1 MTALRARS
9 IRVDKQQRKVF
20 VTVSFP
26 DVATIDEK
34 VKSEIIAVVKKSV
47 PKGYYGMVSF
57 ADDKFTELTFRK
69 YLADLLKKRF
79 PIYSINKE
87 KTMIKIGEHTI
98 DVAFAVSE
106 VEKKAMETS
115 EFLTALSDIFAD
127 YTSYEITFE
136 LVADD
141 SEAETTDLSMQEKL
155 VKLAVNRELMRP
167 VRVFRVENVL
177 KCIGK
182 LIDSSPMYISD
193 IRKPTE
199 SCVICGKVSD
209 KKLQTS
215 KNNPNLWI
223 MRFTLT
229 DDSGGK
235 IAVIMFA
242 RLDIADIDTLR
253 ETHADKTEE
262 QLLKIAERKRAQ
274 NDKKLKKM
282 MTIYDTLSVIV
293 RGRIAFNDFSEELE
307 MSAYDLCT
315 CDILPI
321 NMQPTVV
328 RSVPE
333 NYSLITPT
341 VYEEFRQMSFT
352 AEISGQNALSGKKF
366 VVLHVNGT
374 GFEMTKDKFFAL
386 NAVKVEDGR
395 ITEQF
400 FSYLNPE
407 VDIDPQALA
416 HCDTSVDKLVYCPT
430 ITEIIPDLYKFVYGY
445 DLVGTP
451 QLSQIKKIINYYAS
465 PVGFVFDNNLD
476 SQAEMIGTLYDRSRF
491 DKKPNCANIA
501 EVCKSLKLPCV
512 SESFCLHSAE
522 AVARSLCLLAENCD

>member
-1 MTALRARS
+1 MTDLRARS

-26 DVATIDEK
+26 DVAALDEK
-34 VKSEIIAVVKKSV
+34 VKSKLIDVVKKSI
-47 PKGYYGMVSF
+47 PKGYYGVVSF
-57 ADDKFTELTFRK
+57 ANDKFTELSFRK
-69 YLADLLKKRF
+69 HLADLLKKRF

-87 KTMIKIGEHTI
+87 KTIVKIGERTI
-98 DVAFAVSE
+98 DVEFFVSE

-115 EFLTALSDIFAD
+115 DFLTALSDIFVD
-127 YTSYEITFE
+127 YTSYEVTFE
-136 LVADD
+136 LVSDD
-141 SEAETTDLSMQEKL
+141 TVCGTSDTSMQEKL
-155 VKLAVNRELMRP
+155 VRLAVNRELMRP

-177 KCIGK
+177 KCVGK

-193 IRKPTE
+193 IRKPME
-199 SCVICGKVSD
+199 SCVICGHVSD

-223 MRFTLT
+223 MRFTLS
-229 DDSGGK
+229 DDSGGS

-262 QLLKIAERKRAQ
+262 QLLKIAERKRTQ
-274 NDKKLKKM
+274 NEKKLKKM
-282 MTIYDTLSVIV
+282 MTIYDTMSVIV
-293 RGRIAFNDFSEELE
+293 RGKIAFNNFDEVLE

-321 NMQPTVV
+321 SMQPTVV

-333 NYSLITPT
+333 SYMLITPT

-352 AEISGQNALSGKKF
+352 SDNDEENALSGKKF
-366 VVLHVNGT
+366 VVLHVNAT

-395 ITEQF
+395 IKEQF
-400 FSYLNPE
+400 FTYINPE
-407 VDIDPQALA
+407 IDIDPQVLS
-416 HCDTSVDKLVYCPT
+416 HCETSIDNLVYCPT
-430 ITEIIPDLYKFVYGY
+430 ITEIIPDLYKFVHGF
-445 DLVGTP
+445 DLVGSP
-451 QLSQIKKIINYYAS
+451 QLAQIKKIINYYAA

-476 SQAEMIGTLYDRSRF
+476 SQTEMIGTLYDRSTF

-501 EVCKSLKLPCV
+501 DVCKSLKLPCV
-512 SESFCLHSAE
+512 SDSFCLHTAE
-522 AVARSLCLLAENCD
+522 AVARALCLLAENCE